1 MTFDANAIAARLDAD
16 IRAALAATPFV
27 PVNASNLHAV
37 RTSRYSLISAGDLSG
52 NVDRRTV
59 FVPGPPGAPDVA
71 LRIHRPVGVVGPLP
85 CLYWMH
91 GGGLVLGSADQ
102 DDFRFD
108 RWCHRHQIMAVSVEY
123 RLAPEHHYPA
133 AIEDCYVGLRW
144 VADHAEELGV
154 DAASLGIGGASA
166 GGGLAAALA
175 LLMRDRGGPRIQSQL
190 LIYPML
196 DDRQTTPS
204 SRWEVPIWPPS
215 SNSFGWSSYLGEA
228 HRGPDVSAHAAPARA
243 VDLAGL
249 PPALIT
255 VGAVDGF
262 VDEDIAYAQRLN
274 QAGVDVELHVYPGAP
289 HGFDGLLPATAVARR
304 CLADTHAWIA
314 KHYAH
319 G

>member
-1 MTFDANAIAARLDAD
+1 MAFDASAIAGRLDAD
-16 IRAALAATPFV
+16 IRTALAATPFS

-37 RTSRYSLISAGDLSG
+37 RTSRYSLISVGDLSEK
-52 NVDRRTV
+52 VERRTV

-71 LRIHRPVGVVGPLP
+71 LRIHRPVGVAGPLP

-102 DDFRFD
+102 DFRFD

-123 RLAPEHHYPA
+123 RLAPEHRYPA
-133 AIEDCYVGLRW
+133 AIEDCYAGLRW
-144 VADHAEELGV
+144 VVEHADELGV
-154 DAASLGIGGASA
+154 LPERLGIGGASA

-175 LLMRDRGGPRIQSQL
+175 LLARDRSGPAIASQL

-215 SNSFGWSSYLGEA
+215 SNTFGWSSYLGEA
-228 HRGPDVSAHAAPARA
+228 HRGPDVSAYAAPARA
-243 VDLAGL
+243 VDLSGL
-249 PPALIT
+249 PSALIT

-262 VDEDIAYAQRLN
+262 VDEDISYAQRLN
-274 QAGVDVELHVYPGAP
+274 QVGVDVELHVYPGAP
-289 HGFDGLLPATAVARR
+289 HGFDGLLPSTGVAKR
-304 CLADTHAWIA
+304 CLADIHTWLTRT
-314 KHYAH
+314 YAR
-319 G
+319 